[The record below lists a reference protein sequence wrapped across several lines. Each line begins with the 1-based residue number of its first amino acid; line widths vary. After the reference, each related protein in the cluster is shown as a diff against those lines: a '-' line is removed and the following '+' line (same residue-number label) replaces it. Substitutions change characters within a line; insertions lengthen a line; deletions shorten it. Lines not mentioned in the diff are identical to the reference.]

1 MTKQGEIPVALIQQT
16 RGRIPQQL
24 PAPRVPRQ
32 GTAPVPGTTEVPTS
46 FTAMVVAADPYRRA
60 MSVRRLRSLGA
71 RDVAEAGT
79 VLQARAWAR
88 TAGPREV
95 CLADALLP
103 DGSGIM
109 LLAELQRAGW
119 AGCAVV
125 PQNDG
130 ARATHAALAARI
142 RSCVLAGRSCGA
154 APGNDSEAS
163 RAAARLGLSDREV
176 EVLRHVAEGRANRD
190 VGEAMGLSALTIKSH
205 LARIA
210 RKLGTGDCAGMVATA
225 MRARAID

>member
-1 MTKQGEIPVALIQQT
+1 MSIRQPSFT
-16 RGRIPQQL
+16 PQVPTQRAPQV

-32 GTAPVPGTTEVPTS
+32 SAPTQAPRVPATEIPTS
-46 FTAMVVAADPYRRA
+46 FSAMVVAADPYRRA
-60 MSVRRLRSLGA
+60 MSVRRMRSLGA

-88 TAGPREV
+88 TAGLREV
-95 CLADALLP
+95 CIADALLP

-119 AGCAVV
+119 AGCAIV
-125 PQNDG
+125 PQQDA
-130 ARATHAALAARI
+130 ARAAHAALAARI
-142 RSCVLAGRSCGA
+142 RSCVLAGRATGA
-154 APGNDSEAS
+154 APGADSEAA

-210 RKLGTGDCAGMVATA
+210 RKLGTGDRAGMVATA